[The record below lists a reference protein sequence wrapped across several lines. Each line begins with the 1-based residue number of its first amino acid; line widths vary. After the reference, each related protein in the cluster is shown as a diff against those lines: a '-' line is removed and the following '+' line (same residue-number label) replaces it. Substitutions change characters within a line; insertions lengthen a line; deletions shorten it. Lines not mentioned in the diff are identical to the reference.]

1 MLLSQL
7 LADFTGGEA
16 DTLRKAMGKKQKEVL
31 DKMKP
36 KFIDGAAAKGHDVP
50 TLEKI
55 WSEWE
60 AFASYA
66 FNKSHATCY
75 AYVAYQT
82 AYLKAHYPAEFMA
95 ALLSRNLANMDKLT
109 NFMDEARKM
118 KLKVLGPDVNKSIH
132 TFSAD
137 KEGNIRFGMAGIKGV
152 GEAAVKELVAER
164 ERGGDFKDMYDF
176 VERIDLTTVNKKS
189 IENMALAGVFDSI
202 LGFHRSK
209 FFVVQKESDVTFL
222 EQMVRYGSKFQQD
235 RNNAQQSLFG
245 GMVDVAL
252 QKPLLPP
259 LPEWTRLETLNRE
272 KEVTGMYLSSHP
284 LDEYS
289 VIIRHVC
296 NTPLTQFSNLADI
309 GKRDFIAGGMVTSVQ
324 NLTTASGRP
333 FGKFK
338 LEDYSGEYEFALF
351 GKDYEQF
358 RPYLFNGYYLMLKG
372 SVRPRLYNPDE
383 LEVKINTMQQLQDVS
398 DEVIK
403 ELNINIF
410 LDDLTTELRQEL
422 TNRFKKSKG
431 KTKLSIRVC
440 EGAGANSVV
449 VTFYPKKLKV
459 GVTQELLDFFVD
471 NAIAFKLKS

>member
-36 KFIDGAAAKGHDVP
+36 KFINGAAAKGHDEKI
-50 TLEKI
+50 LEKI
-55 WSEWE
+55 WGEWE

-95 ALLSRNLANMDKLT
+95 ALLSRNLTNMDKLI

-137 KEGNIRFGMAGIKGV
+137 REGNIRFGMAGIKGV
-152 GEAAVKELVAER
+152 GEAAVMELVAER
-164 ERGGDFKDMYDF
+164 ERGGDYKDIYDF
-176 VERIDLTTVNKKS
+176 VERVDLTTINRKT
-189 IENMALAGVFDSI
+189 IESLALAGAFDSI

-209 FFVVQKESDVTFL
+209 LFVVQKESDVTFV
-222 EQMVRYGSKFQQD
+222 EQVARYGSKFQQD
-235 RNNAQQSLFG
+235 KNNAQQSLFG
-245 GMVDVAL
+245 GMADVTL

-259 LPEWTRLETLNRE
+259 LPEWSRIETLNRE
-272 KEVTGMYLSSHP
+272 KQVTGMYLSSHP

-296 NTPLTQFSNLADI
+296 NTPLTKFSNLADI
-309 GKRDFIAGGMVTSVQ
+309 GQKEFIAGGMVTGVQ

-338 LEDYSGEYEFALF
+338 LEDYSGEHEFALF

-358 RPYLFNGYYLMLKG
+358 RLYLFTGYYLMIKG
-372 SVRPRLYNPDE
+372 SVRPRPYNTDE
-383 LEVKINTMQQLQDVS
+383 LEVKIYKMDQLQDVGA
-398 DEVIK
+398 DVIK
-403 ELNINIF
+403 EMTICLF
-410 LDDLTTELRQEL
+410 LDDLTGDMRETL
-422 TNRFKKSKG
+422 TKMFKKNKG
-431 KTKLSIRVC
+431 GTKLILRVC
-440 EGAGANSVV
+440 DATSGVAVNL
-449 VTFYPKKLKV
+449 YPKKLKV
-459 GVTQELLDFFVD
+459 AVTQQMLDFLTD
-471 NAIAFKLKS
+471 NAIPYSLTAK